1 MDNQNSSYQSR
12 RRENDDPSG
21 FKTLFK
27 IIIVLFALGWVLNLF
42 GPRCRGCGER
52 WNGYSNE
59 YCFSCQAEQKKYDA
73 YYR

>member
-1 MDNQNSSYQSR
+1 MDNQNNRYQR
-12 RRENDDPSG
+12 RTENNDPSG

-42 GPRCRGCGER
+42 GPRCVGCGKR
-52 WNGYSNE
+52 WDSYDGS
-59 YCFSCQAEQKKYDA
+59 YCFACQAEQKRYDA